1 MLTEAELLQYIY
13 QTTEMGRDGI
23 QSVLPHAED
32 ETFHQAL
39 EQQLTEYEKLYGAT
53 GKMLRERGQ
62 EPKGLNPMVKASSE
76 MMSAM
81 KTMADHSTSKIA
93 EMMIQ
98 GNTMGMTKS
107 LKHLHD
113 YHGKDERVRDLANKQ
128 GRRRIGAALSCA
140 CCHKNRNISVIMG
153 ENRFSIQQTRRRR
166 LWTRRS

>member
-53 GKMLRERGQ
+53 GKMLQERGQ

-98 GNTMGMTKS
+98 GNTKGMIKG
-107 LKHLHD
+107 LKTLHQF
-113 YHGKDERVRDLANKQ
+113 GQQDEQINTLTQKLLDCENANIRQMQ
-128 GRRRIGAALSCA
+128 GYL
-140 CCHKNRNISVIMG
+140 
-153 ENRFSIQQTRRRR
+153 
-166 LWTRRS
+166 

>member
-1 MLTEAELLQYIY
+1 MLW
-13 QTTEMGRDGI
+13 
-23 QSVLPHAED
+23 
-32 ETFHQAL
+32 
-39 EQQLTEYEKLYGAT
+39 
-53 GKMLRERGQ
+53 ERGQ

-113 YHGKDERVRDLANKQ
+113 YHGKDERVRDLANKL
-128 GRRRIGAALSCA
+128 RKTEAPKLHPRKTL
-140 CCHKNRNISVIMG
+140 
-153 ENRFSIQQTRRRR
+153 
-166 LWTRRS
+166 L

>member
-1 MLTEAELLQYIY
+1 MLTEAELLKYIY

-81 KTMADHSTSKIA
+81 KTMADHSTSKISSRA
-93 EMMIQ
+93 AP
-98 GNTMGMTKS
+98 NW
-107 LKHLHD
+107 
-113 YHGKDERVRDLANKQ
+113 
-128 GRRRIGAALSCA
+128 RRPFLRLLSQKPE
-140 CCHKNRNISVIMG
+140 HIRYNG
-153 ENRFSIQQTRRRR
+153 
-166 LWTRRS
+166 

>member
-98 GNTMGMTKS
+98 GNTRGMIKG
-107 LKHLHD
+107 LKTLHQF
-113 YHGKDERVRDLANKQ
+113 GQQDEQINTLSQKLLDCETANIRQMQ
-128 GRRRIGAALSCA
+128 GYL
-140 CCHKNRNISVIMG
+140 
-153 ENRFSIQQTRRRR
+153 
-166 LWTRRS
+166 

>member
-39 EQQLTEYEKLYGAT
+39 EQQLT

-113 YHGKDERVRDLANKQ
+113 YHGKDERVRDLANKLLKTEE
-128 GRRRIGAALSCA
+128 A
-140 CCHKNRNISVIMG
+140 N
-153 ENRFSIQQTRRRR
+153 IQQMKKF
-166 LWTRRS
+166 L

>member
-93 EMMIQ
+93 EMMIWTVKQ
-98 GNTMGMTKS
+98 PPRIFSAESISSFPIKIDALGAPPDPTRAAKAETTMMIGRQTPTP
-107 LKHLHD
+107 
-113 YHGKDERVRDLANKQ
+113 VRA
-128 GRRRIGAALSCA
+128 
-140 CCHKNRNISVIMG
+140 
-153 ENRFSIQQTRRRR
+153 R
-166 LWTRRS
+166 LPLPGICPM

>member
-81 KTMADHSTSKIA
+81 KTMADHSTS
-93 EMMIQ
+93 
-98 GNTMGMTKS
+98 NTMGMTKS

-113 YHGKDERVRDLANKQ
+113 YHGKDERVRDLANKLLKTEE
-128 GRRRIGAALSCA
+128 A
-140 CCHKNRNISVIMG
+140 N
-153 ENRFSIQQTRRRR
+153 IQQMKKF
-166 LWTRRS
+166 L

>member
-81 KTMADHSTSKIA
+81 KTMADHSTSK
-93 EMMIQ
+93 
-98 GNTMGMTKS
+98 S

-113 YHGKDERVRDLANKQ
+113 YHGKDERVRDLANKLLKTEE
-128 GRRRIGAALSCA
+128 A
-140 CCHKNRNISVIMG
+140 N
-153 ENRFSIQQTRRRR
+153 IQQMKKF
-166 LWTRRS
+166 L